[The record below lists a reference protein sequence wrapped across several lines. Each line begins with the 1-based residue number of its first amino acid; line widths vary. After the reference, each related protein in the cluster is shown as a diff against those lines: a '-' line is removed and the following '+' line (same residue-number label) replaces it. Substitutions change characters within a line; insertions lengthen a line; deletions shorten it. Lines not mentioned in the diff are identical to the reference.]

1 MDDLFIDENYI
12 AFLQKQSLDTLCS
25 LYFEIHN
32 QLMDIVHSHKGE
44 ENFKEITAKR
54 AMIEGTIMSRVMKDH
69 GYNLDQYA
77 YYKDDKMVA

>member
-1 MDDLFIDENYI
+1 MIYLLMRITLL
-12 AFLQKQSLDTLCS
+12 LQKQSLDTLCS

-69 GYNLDQYA
+69 GYTLDQFA